1 MKSKILLVVTLFIAL
16 SFYAQSNLN
25 QYKYVLVPEKY
36 DFLKVANQYQINA
49 LTKFL
54 FEKYGFLTLMEGENY
69 PDDLL
74 KDRCLALN
82 SNILN
87 SSSLFKTKLSV
98 VLKDCNSQLVYT
110 SSLGETREKD
120 FAKAYHI
127 ALRNAFKP
135 FETMD
140 YKYEPVENS
149 AKNENIAEKVVLVE
163 TSTDLNKENLTL
175 KDQKIVEMDMDTKE
189 INNVVPSTVVA
200 ASTLKE
206 TESKTEVLKVLYAQA
221 IQNGYQIVDSSP
233 KVVMILLETAKEDTF
248 IVKGETA
255 IVYKEDGFWYIS
267 RNDGLK
273 LETELITIKF

>member
-135 FETMD
+135 F
-140 YKYEPVENS
+140 
-149 AKNENIAEKVVLVE
+149 
-163 TSTDLNKENLTL
+163 
-175 KDQKIVEMDMDTKE
+175 
-189 INNVVPSTVVA
+189 
-200 ASTLKE
+200 
-206 TESKTEVLKVLYAQA
+206 
-221 IQNGYQIVDSSP
+221 
-233 KVVMILLETAKEDTF
+233 
-248 IVKGETA
+248 
-255 IVYKEDGFWYIS
+255 
-267 RNDGLK
+267 
-273 LETELITIKF
+273 

>member
-1 MKSKILLVVTLFIAL
+1 MKNKILLLVTFFIGVSL
-16 SFYAQSNLN
+16 YAQPNLN
-25 QYKYVLVPEKY
+25 QYKYVIVPKKY
-36 DFLKVANQYQINA
+36 DFLKEENQYQMNA

-54 FEKYGFLTLMEGENY
+54 FEKYGLLALMEGEEY

-74 KDRCLALN
+74 NYRCIALN

-87 SSSLFKTKLSV
+87 SSSMFKTKLNV
-98 VLKDCNSQLVYT
+98 ILKDCNGKLVYT
-110 SSLGETREKD
+110 SNSGETREKEYS
-120 FAKAYHI
+120 KAYQT
-127 ALRNAFKP
+127 ALRNAFKS
-135 FETMD
+135 FETMN

-149 AKNENIAEKVVLVE
+149 SKNDNVIEKAVLVE
-163 TSTDLNKENLTL
+163 ASTDVTKENVILNET
-175 KDQKIVEMDMDTKE
+175 KVVEMETKE
-189 INNVVPSTVVA
+189 INNEVSSTVVA

-206 TESKTEVLKVLYAQA
+206 SESKTEESNVLYAQA

-248 IVKGETA
+248 IVKGENA